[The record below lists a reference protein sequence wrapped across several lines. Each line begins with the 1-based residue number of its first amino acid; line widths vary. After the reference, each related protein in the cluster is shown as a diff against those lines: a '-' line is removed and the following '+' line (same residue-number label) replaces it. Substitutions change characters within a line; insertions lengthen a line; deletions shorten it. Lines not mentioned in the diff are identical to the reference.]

1 MYNTHTLL
9 RENYERKFCM
19 TKVKQKKVTLSL
31 DEETLK
37 VLSQLADVCGYGS
50 MSASIRILV
59 KKYGT
64 TELKQVGS

>member
-1 MYNTHTLL
+1 
-9 RENYERKFCM
+9 M

-31 DEETLK
+31 DEETLNA
-37 VLSQLADVCGYGS
+37 LHQLANDCGYGS

-64 TELKQVGS
+64 KELQAIRG

>member
-1 MYNTHTLL
+1 
-9 RENYERKFCM
+9 M

-31 DEETLK
+31 DEETMNKLA
-37 VLSQLADVCGYGS
+37 QLADKCGYGS

-64 TELKQVGS
+64 KELSEVS